1 MALATRCPNCQV
13 LFRVVADQLKLR
25 GGLVRCGS
33 CRHVFDAIG
42 SLAYVDDASMP
53 PPLPSSVA
61 AKPHSGPLT
70 LRITPGSAPVRMPDA
85 RVRSP
90 APAGADARGDVRT
103 GTRMDANRS
112 ARGDADRKSQP
123 AAAQRGANEATTANP
138 RAGAPARADHLDHSH
153 SGERLVRSHRPER
166 SSSAASA
173 AGVPT
178 LMAGAPLTGS
188 TTQTPV
194 TTTSDDA
201 SRDDEVSDDDDAL
214 LALRRRARAAA
225 KSRAEP
231 KAKAARGGG
240 APDSGPGTLDE
251 EDLDPEFLRS
261 AQARRGFS
269 LVFGGGAVV
278 LLTLLLAQLA
288 VVFRTELISRWPN
301 LRPTLSQLC
310 EVAGCT
316 VGWPT
321 RAELLAVVG
330 SELQAIPGTDILE
343 LTAVIRNRA
352 AFKVAL
358 PALEVALTDTSNRTL
373 ARKVFEPV
381 DYLASNGESGSR
393 IGEGLGPGSDYTV
406 HVVFEARGLAAA
418 GFVVYPFYL

>member
-53 PPLPSSVA
+53 PLVPSRVT
-61 AKPHSGPLT
+61 AKPHAGPLT

-85 RVRSP
+85 RAHSP
-90 APAGADARGDVRT
+90 APAGADARGDVRM
-103 GTRMDANRS
+103 GANRS
-112 ARGDADRKSQP
+112 AGGDADRKKQQ
-123 AAAQRGANEATTANP
+123 AARLGADEATTASP
-138 RAGAPARADHLDHSH
+138 RDGAAARADRLQHSH
-153 SGERLVRSHRPER
+153 SAERLIRSQRPER
-166 SSSAASA
+166 KSSAVSASA

-178 LMAGAPLTGS
+178 LMAGAPMTGS
-188 TTQTPV
+188 ATQTPA
-194 TTTSDDA
+194 TTA
-201 SRDDEVSDDDDAL
+201 SAGTKRDVEASDDDDVL
-214 LALRRRARAAA
+214 LAPRRLRARQAA

-231 KAKAARGGG
+231 VFAKAAHASA

-261 AQARRGFS
+261 ARARRGFS
-269 LVFGGGAVV
+269 LVFGGGAAV
-278 LLTLLLAQLA
+278 LLTLLLAQFA
-288 VVFRTELISRWPN
+288 VVISRWPS

-393 IGEGLGPGSDYTV
+393 IGEGLGPGSDYTL
-406 HVVFEARGLAAA
+406 HVVFEARGLSAA